1 MSGLHPFVRKVCRRL
16 RTLGVGRE
24 GMVIAVSGGPDSVA
38 LLCAV
43 AALKRTRSLVIAH
56 LNHQLR
62 GAESDADEDFVR
74 QLHARMTREGC
85 INTPFCCERMDTM
98 GIARSAKNN
107 LESAARQMRY
117 EWLTRVAQA
126 SWMRWVATGHTA
138 DDQAETVLH
147 RLLRGAGLKGL
158 RGIAE
163 RRKLASEVALIRPL
177 LNLRWAAGL
186 AYLQEIGQP
195 YRIDSSN
202 RNTRFTRN
210 RIRQELL
217 PQLTKQFNPRIV
229 SVLCHLSRHADEAH
243 QLEVADATKLLA
255 TAERPRAGSEFI
267 FDRALLQEEPRPII
281 RTCFRLLWEREGWP
295 QGRLDFAAWDRL
307 AGLVFG
313 ENGGADLPGGIRAS
327 ASERVVRIGMRS

>member
-1 MSGLHPFVRKVCRRL
+1 
-16 RTLGVGRE
+16 
-24 GMVIAVSGGPDSVA
+24 MVIAVSGGPDSVA

-43 AALKRTRSLVIAH
+43 AALKRTPSLVIAH

-62 GAESDADEDFVR
+62 GAESDADEEFVR
-74 QLHARMTREGC
+74 QVHARMTREGC

-98 GIARSAKNN
+98 GMAKWAKNN
-107 LESAARQMRY
+107 LEAAARQTRY
-117 EWLTRVAQA
+117 GWLTRVAQA
-126 SWMRWVATGHTA
+126 SKTRWVATGHTA

-163 RRKLASEVALIRPL
+163 RRELAADVALVRPL
-177 LNLRWAAGL
+177 LNLRRTAGL
-186 AYLQEIGQP
+186 TFLREIGQP
-195 YRIDSSN
+195 YRTDSSN
-202 RNTRFTRN
+202 RDMRFTRN
-210 RIRQELL
+210 RIRQDLL
-217 PQLTKQFNPRIV
+217 PHLTEQFNPRIV
-229 SVLCHLSRHADEAH
+229 SVLRHVSRQAADAY
-243 QLEVADATKLLA
+243 QLEVADAAKVLA
-255 TAERPRAGSEFI
+255 AAERPCAGSEII
-267 FDRALLQEEPRPII
+267 FDRAQLKAAPRSII
-281 RTCFRLLWEREGWP
+281 RACFRLLWEREGWP

>member
-1 MSGLHPFVRKVCRRL
+1 VLHPFVRKVGRRL

-43 AALKRTRSLVIAH
+43 AALKRTPSLVIAH

-62 GAESDADEDFVR
+62 GAESDEDEVFVR
-74 QLHARMTREGC
+74 QLHARMTEQGL
-85 INTPFCCERMDTM
+85 ITTPFACERMGM
-98 GIARSAKNN
+98 LEMAKRSKEN
-107 LESAARQMRY
+107 LEAVARRERY
-117 EWLTRVAQA
+117 RWLARIAQA
-126 SWMRWVATGHTA
+126 SKMRWIATGHTA

-163 RRKLASEVALIRPL
+163 RRELAADVALVRPL
-177 LNLRWAAGL
+177 LGLRRAAGL
-186 AYLQEIGQP
+186 AYLEEIGQQ

-202 RNTRFTRN
+202 RDVRFTRN

-217 PQLTKQFNPRIV
+217 PQLSKQFNPNIV
-229 SVLCHLSRHADEAH
+229 PLLCDLARQAH
-243 QLEVADATKLLA
+243 DAHRLEVGHAAELLVA
-255 TAERPRAGSEFI
+255 CECPHAGAELI
-267 FDRALLQEEPRPII
+267 FDRAVLASAPRSVV
-281 RTCFRLLWEREGWP
+281 RACFRLLWEREGWA
-295 QGRLDFAAWDRL
+295 QGRLDFAAWDGL

-327 ASERVVRIGMRS
+327 ASQRVVRIGKHS